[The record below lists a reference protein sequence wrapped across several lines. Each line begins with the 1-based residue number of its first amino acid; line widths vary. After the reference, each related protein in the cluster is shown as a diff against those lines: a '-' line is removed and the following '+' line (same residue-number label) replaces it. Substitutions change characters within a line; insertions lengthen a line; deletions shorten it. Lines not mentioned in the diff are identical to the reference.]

1 VVSKL
6 SIATASPATASFG
19 GRKDTPALRQPKARK
34 EIAWKER
41 KAEAGRVEMKV
52 GGWAELV

>member
-1 VVSKL
+1 
-6 SIATASPATASFG
+6 
-19 GRKDTPALRQPKARK
+19 LRQPKARK